1 MGCWPDGAPVSWP
14 PPLGDTAS
22 PRRSSLAS
30 KIPKY
35 WRSKCKEMYKVF
47 CQKNSK
53 WVKRKPP
60 YTNPHP
66 VSDWGCGCTQR
77 REKENSGTITIQA
90 ASKSWRHFKHRG
102 NGAATSGWRV
112 DDMPAHSLNI
122 RLRRHWRWWS
132 WWGNHI
138 QQCQAFSSTAE
149 EEEKETAF
157 FGFRCAEQSVCV

>member
-66 VSDWGCGCTQR
+66 VSDWRCGCTQR
-77 REKENSGTITIQA
+77 REKEKLWDYYNTGSQQVSAPLQA
-90 ASKSWRHFKHRG
+90 PWERRCYQQAE
-102 NGAATSGWRV
+102 SGWYASSQ
-112 DDMPAHSLNI
+112 PQHQTG
-122 RLRRHWRWWS
+122 HWRWWS

>member
-1 MGCWPDGAPVSWP
+1 MVFFQTPCPIFVFWEHFFLVHPVV
-14 PPLGDTAS
+14 
-22 PRRSSLAS
+22 
-30 KIPKY
+30 KY

-66 VSDWGCGCTQR
+66 VSDWRCGCTQR
-77 REKENSGTITIQA
+77 REKEKLWDYYSTGSQQVSAPLQA
-90 ASKSWRHFKHRG
+90 LWEQRCYQRAE
-102 NGAATSGWRV
+102 SGWYASSQ
-112 DDMPAHSLNI
+112 PQHQTG
-122 RLRRHWRWWS
+122 HWRWWS